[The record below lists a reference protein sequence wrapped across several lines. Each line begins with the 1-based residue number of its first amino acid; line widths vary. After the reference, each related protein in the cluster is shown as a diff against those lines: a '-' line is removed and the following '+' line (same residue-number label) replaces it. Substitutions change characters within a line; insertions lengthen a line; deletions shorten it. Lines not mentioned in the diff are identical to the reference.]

1 MRAETCA
8 RCEYLVTEEDCRGG
22 LLFLCSLGKFDY
34 PKGIIEQVQR
44 DTTIVPSVPI
54 PAWCKLGKGKAI

>member
-1 MRAETCA
+1 MQAETCA
-8 RCEYLVTEEDCRGG
+8 CCEYVRTEGDCRGG

-34 PKGIIEQVQR
+34 PRGIIEQAQR
-44 DTTIVPSVPI
+44 DTIIAPSVPI

>member
-8 RCEYLVTEEDCRGG
+8 RCEYVRTEGDCRGG
-22 LLFLCSLGKFDY
+22 LFFLCSLGKFDY
-34 PKGIIEQVQR
+34 PKGIIEQAQR
-44 DTTIVPSVPI
+44 DTIIEPSVPI